1 MSAVTVPISDAT
13 HRKLQELTAQ
23 TGQTTE
29 EVVDRALEA
38 YHRHVF
44 FERLNAGYAT
54 LRADPTAAA
63 ELDAEQQAWDG
74 TLADG
79 LDPDERWSADGRCLT
94 PEGDGA

>member
-13 HRKLQELTAQ
+13 HRKLQELSAQ

-38 YHRHVF
+38 YHRQVF
-44 FERLNAGYAT
+44 FEQLNAGYAA
-54 LRADPTAAA
+54 LRADRAASA
-63 ELDAEQQAWDG
+63 ELDADQRAWDA

-94 PEGDGA
+94 PEPDEA